1 MKSESLRGAR
11 SATRQSL
18 PKPPEPNVRP
28 SHLNFLT
35 FHPKTQAL
43 ARQSVSVGGQ
53 VLIFLI
59 HTYRLPLSA
68 FLGRHCRFHPTCSA
82 YAIASIE
89 KHGLLRGAWR
99 AARRVARCHP
109 LSPGGFDPP

>member
-1 MKSESLRGAR
+1 MIRRVAIGLLRAYQWVLSPLFLSLGAR
-11 SATRQSL
+11 
-18 PKPPEPNVRP
+18 
-28 SHLNFLT
+28 
-35 FHPKTQAL
+35 
-43 ARQSVSVGGQ
+43 
-53 VLIFLI
+53 
-59 HTYRLPLSA
+59 
-68 FLGRHCRFHPTCSA
+68 CRFEPTCSA